1 MEEIIAAP
9 HPYAMLKDVNGL
21 ISSVQQFN
29 DKILTEKR
37 QSAYD
42 EINAKIQQ
50 VSKLLNEKQAADDF
64 KNNTLYPLQNFKKK
78 IEYEY
83 SIPEI
88 SYSVSESQEAFEDAL
103 ETIEEKFKPET
114 KPDTPIKKT
123 TTIKP
128 ASFKHKAYFDTKEDV
143 MEYLEKVRS
152 ELLKAIQDN
161 LRIRIQ

>member
-1 MEEIIAAP
+1 LIA
-9 HPYAMLKDVNGL
+9 
-21 ISSVQQFN
+21 IVQEFN

-37 QSAYD
+37 QFACD
-42 EINAKIQQ
+42 EIDAKIQQ

-64 KNNTLYPLQNFKKK
+64 KNKTLYPLQNFKKK
-78 IEYEY
+78 IEYEV
-83 SIPEI
+83 SIPQI
-88 SYSVSESQEAFEDAL
+88 SYSVNESQEAFEEAL
-103 ETIEEKFKPET
+103 ETIEEKFKPDTEPD
-114 KPDTPIKKT
+114 KPVKKT

-128 ASFKHKAYFDTKEDV
+128 ASFKHKAYFDTEEDV